1 MFTSIIHLLTIN
13 WNDVCNG
20 EYNQVILQ
28 PVKMN
33 ESKNMI
39 KQKITLLLLAAV
51 FSLPAFAQPTHN
63 INDPEKKFKD
73 AKELFVKEQFALAYP
88 LFAELKAQYPA
99 NTASDHAYIN
109 DDVNYYYIVCQ
120 LKLQQ
125 PIAEQEARH
134 YINVVSNEPRR
145 QLLSY
150 HLAKYYFLKDDFS
163 NSIKYYERAGLENLS
178 NDQIADAKFEKAYGY
193 FNLKQ
198 FAEAKPLFDEV
209 HQMKESKYFIPAN
222 YYYGF
227 ISYYDRNYNEA
238 MKAFKMVETYDEYK
252 GVVPYY
258 IAEILYFRGQKDEA
272 LNYGESVLARPGI
285 LFYQKEMKLLIG
297 QIYFEKKNYQRALPL
312 LEAYVNNSDKV
323 TKEIMYELSYC
334 YYDANRLDK
343 AIEGFK
349 QLSTEKD
356 SMGQNSMYLLGDC
369 YLRTNQKANARN
381 AFQYS
386 AYNSS
391 NKIQQQISRFNY
403 AKLSYE
409 LGFQDIALNE
419 MKKYLND
426 YPGSEYDTE
435 AKEIL
440 VSLLTNTS
448 NYADALKLYESFDRP
463 TTSMQ
468 KVYPRILYGRAVE
481 QMNDQQVKSADAL
494 FTKVLSLPASAVTPY
509 ANFWKGEIA
518 YRNSEYDNVIKYMTL
533 YLQANVPALGE
544 ANRNTANYDVGYSWF
559 QKENYSKALSFFEQV
574 TKTVGVTSS
583 AMEQDAYVRSA
594 DSYFMNSDFT
604 RANSMY
610 ENVIS
615 NALPQSDYAMF
626 QKSLIAGVKSSSN
639 KINTLNR
646 LLKQYPQST
655 LVPEVNME
663 IAQTYIADEKFLSAV
678 PFLTNV
684 INSPAAGGLK
694 PRAYLKLGLVYYNV
708 DKYDDALSN
717 YSTLVQKYPQSLEAD
732 EATDIMKNI
741 YVEIGKPNEY
751 IEMMRR
757 SGKAISVNEADSLTY
772 TAAGL
777 KYNAND
783 CNAAIAGFKNYLSK
797 FPNGAYVLEANY
809 FSSECYNAAKDFQNA
824 LVGYEYVNSRG
835 LNRFFEKA
843 TLEAA
848 RISYFELKDYSKAKK
863 YFESLTAGAVNQD
876 NQLEALRGLVR
887 VYYQLKEYGQA
898 NDAAKNL
905 LTKKGIST
913 DDKSIAFLVLGKSQ
927 QVNSDCAAAI
937 NSFKSAAAINKT
949 AWGAEARYE
958 IANCQF
964 SMNNLTTAEKSAL
977 AVIKETGSYDTW
989 VTKSY
994 ILLGDIFMQ
1003 QKDFFNAKAT
1013 YESVAKNSVIPELKT
1028 EAQRKLDK
1036 AIEEERAVS
1045 KVNK

>member
-1 MFTSIIHLLTIN
+1 M
-13 WNDVCNG
+13 C
-20 EYNQVILQ
+20 NQVILQ

-33 ESKNMI
+33 ESSNMM
-39 KQKITLLLLAAV
+39 KHQITLLLFAAV
-51 FSLPAFAQPTHN
+51 ISFSAFSQPTHA
-63 INDPEKKFKD
+63 ITDPEKKFKD
-73 AKELFVKEQFALAYP
+73 AKEFFVKEQFALAYP
-88 LFAELKAQYPA
+88 LFAELKAA
-99 NTASDHAYIN
+99 NPDNTVSDHTYIN
-109 DDVNYYYIVCQ
+109 DDVNYYYIVCE

-150 HLAKYYFLKDDFS
+150 HLARYYFVKEDF
-163 NSIKYYERAGLENLS
+163 NNAITYYERAGIENLA
-178 NDQIADAKFEKAYGY
+178 NDEIADAKFERAYSY
-193 FNLKQ
+193 FNLKEFGQ
-198 FAEAKPLFDEV
+198 AKPLFDEIR
-209 HQMKESKYFIPAN
+209 QMPESKYFIPAN

-227 ISYYDRNYNEA
+227 ISYNDKDYNEA
-238 MKAFKMVETYDEYK
+238 LKSFKLVETQEEYK

-258 IAEILYFRGQKDEA
+258 IAGIYYFQGKKDEA
-272 LNYGESVLARPGI
+272 LRYGESVLARPGV
-285 LFYQKEMKLLIG
+285 LFYQKEMNLLMG
-297 QIYFEKKNYQRALPL
+297 QLYFEKKNYQKALPL
-312 LEAYVNNSDKV
+312 LEAYVNSSEQV
-323 TKEIMYELSYC
+323 SKEIMYELSYC
-334 YYDANRLDK
+334 YYDANKLDK

-391 NKIQQQISRFNY
+391 NKLQQQVSRFNY

-426 YPGSEYDTE
+426 YPNSEYDTE

-440 VSLLTNTS
+440 VSLMANTN
-448 NYADALKLYESFDRP
+448 NFADALQLYESFDKP
-463 TTSMQ
+463 TSSMQ
-468 KVYPRILYGRAVE
+468 KLYPRILYGRAVE
-481 QMNDQQVKSADAL
+481 LINDQQIKQADAL
-494 FTKVLSLPASAVTPY
+494 LTKVLSLPNSSVTPY

-518 YRNSEYDNVIKYMTL
+518 YRNKEYDNAIKYLSFYM
-533 YLQANVPALGE
+533 QANVAVQGE
-544 ANRNTANYDVGYSWF
+544 ANRNTANYDLGYSWL
-559 QKENYSKALSFFEQV
+559 QKENYTKALGYFEQITKSV
-574 TKTVGVTSS
+574 TVTST
-583 AMEQDAYVRSA
+583 AMDQDAYVRSA
-594 DSYFMNSDFT
+594 DCYFMNTDYAK
-604 RANSMY
+604 ANGMY
-610 ENVIS
+610 DNVVN
-615 NALPQSDYAMF
+615 NALPQSDYALF
-626 QKSLIAGVKSSSN
+626 QKAMIAGVKSSAN
-639 KINTLNR
+639 KINTLNT
-646 LLKQYPQST
+646 LLKQYPKSN
-655 LVPEVNME
+655 LVADVNME
-663 IAQTYIADEKFLSAV
+663 IAQTYITDEKFLSAV
-678 PFLTNV
+678 PYLNNV
-684 INSPAAGGLK
+684 LNDPEAGGLK
-694 PRAYLKLGLVYYNV
+694 PKVYLTLGLVYYNS
-708 DKYDDALSN
+708 DKYDDALKN
-717 YSTLVQKYPQSLEAD
+717 YQTLVQKYPQSSEAD

-741 YVEIGKPNEY
+741 YVEIGKPDEY

-757 SGKAISVNEADSLTY
+757 SGKSISTSEADSLTY
-772 TAAGL
+772 TSASL
-777 KYNAND
+777 KYNAGD
-783 CNAAIAGFKNYLSK
+783 CNAAIVGFKNYLSK
-797 FPNGAYVLEANY
+797 FPDGAYALEANY
-809 FSSECYNAAKDFQNA
+809 FSSECFNAAKDFQNA
-824 LVGYEYVNSRG
+824 LTGYDYVNSKG

-863 YFESLTAGAVNQD
+863 YFESLTGGSINQD

-887 VYYQLKEYGQA
+887 CYYQLKEYAQA

-927 QVNSDCAAAI
+927 QVNNDCGAAI
-937 NSFKSAAAINKT
+937 TSFKSCAAINKA

-964 SMNNLTTAEKSAL
+964 TGNNLAAAEKAAL
-977 AVIKETGSYDTW
+977 AVIKETGSYDNW

-1003 QKDFFNAKAT
+1003 QKDYFNAKAT
-1013 YESVAKNSVIPELKT
+1013 YESVAKNSVIPELKA

-1036 AIEEERAVS
+1036 AIEEEKAMS
-1045 KVNK
+1045 KVSG